1 MKSPSLFEALAANA
15 DLRAQLEKLEGGA
28 DMLARFETIAR
39 EPTPQAPGALEPTRA
54 ALHAATRLTFL
65 IEETGAAGPER
76 ARLLAR
82 AEALTVDGARRLRL
96 TESAR
101 AEVLNAAAKQDA
113 LAAELA
119 ATEASDRTTMTDPA
133 MTDGA
138 GDARASA
145 WLRAFLRGAAA
156 PDANAA
162 PETLRAA
169 LSASEALAPCDPGIS
184 SAPPPAALKR
194 ALDLADMV
202 QPLMILIGMRED
214 GGGDRFVGRETE
226 LARLRAFVDALA
238 AQSLWEGAT
247 RLVRRIGR
255 RAAQATGLG
264 VARGMTVMARGG
276 LGKSA
281 LMAKFV
287 ADHFLHPTTPLP
299 FVYLD
304 FDRASIQP
312 RNPAQLAIEAARQL
326 ALEFPGFDEPLGR
339 VRADLRQRL
348 AASDSSAGG
357 ATVMDVATR
366 DPFADLRA
374 TIDAIV
380 GRTNARTVLI
390 ALDTVEAVQSDP
402 LAMEGVRVFLASLIG
417 GSFPALRLVAAG
429 RAEIP
434 EIEGIDGLSIDPDPL
449 TLGAL
454 PLRDARAMVD
464 RLGRD
469 LLGAGWSAEWTRKL
483 AGAQG
488 DPDSRREPLTLR
500 VAVEFMRE
508 APPDAR
514 DALADEI
521 AELGEA
527 ADVDFVGRLYERRVL
542 GHLGDADVRRV
553 AWPGLIARRLTRDL
567 LARVLAPICGL
578 APEKAAATFDKL
590 AREVWIVERDG
601 EALRHRPDLRA
612 RTLPLMRRRDPAR
625 FDAVAAALAAHYGAA
640 GERVEAAYYRLLGGE
655 DPALLPGSET
665 TATIDELGRAAAD
678 FDPGSPTRACLR
690 SRSGPL
696 MAQADFAL
704 LPAEFAFAHVARAG
718 AALRGLGDAKVN
730 PMALAPLGLPVSLRL
745 LDNAALI
752 ARQSLLIKTGW
763 WDAIDPDELRI
774 PDQPADAALL
784 AYFGARAGVGGVLP
798 RARAAALCA
807 DLRCADVARAG
818 PLSWMVLAHLAPLA
832 RLEGGEAFAEVD
844 ARLAQALPATLQGG
858 AEAGIA
864 LRVGM
869 AWAEESL
876 AMLAIHWARREPDGP
891 ARDPVPSIGALRAML
906 ADRAGAGI
914 DPDRMRPVQAALA
927 AGGEDWLAPLGYAVA
942 PLVARGDGIAIMRAA
957 AAAGAL
963 PEAIGKFASMDAPD
977 AIRARLELLREAC
990 ARWRAACSV
999 EARAGLSS

>member
-1 MKSPSLFEALAANA
+1 MTSPSLFEALAANA
-15 DLRAQLEKLEGGA
+15 DLRARLEKLEGGG
-28 DMLARFETIAR
+28 DMLARFETIAK
-39 EPTPQAPGALEPTRA
+39 EPTPQIPGSLEPTRA

-65 IEETGAAGPER
+65 IEETGAQGPER
-76 ARLLAR
+76 AKLLAR
-82 AEALTVDGARRLRL
+82 SEALTVDGARRLRL
-96 TESAR
+96 TGPAR
-101 AEVLNAAAKQDA
+101 AEVLNAAAAQGA
-113 LAAELA
+113 LSAELA
-119 ATEASDRTTMTDPA
+119 ATAASDRTAMTDRA
-133 MTDGA
+133 ITDGA

-145 WLRAFLRGAAA
+145 WLRAFLRCDPA

-169 LSASEALAPCDPGIS
+169 LAASEALAPCEPGIS

-247 RLVRRIGR
+247 RLVKRIGR

-287 ADHFLHPTTPLP
+287 ADHFLHPVTPLP

-326 ALEFPGFDEPLGR
+326 ALEFPGFEEPLGR

-348 AASDSSAGG
+348 AASDSSTGG
-357 ATVMDVATR
+357 ATAMDAGAR
-366 DPFADLRA
+366 DPFADLRT

-380 GRTNARTVLI
+380 ARTGARTVLI
-390 ALDTVEAVQSDP
+390 ALDTVETVQSDP
-402 LAMEGVRVFLASLIG
+402 LAMAGVRAFLAALIG

-434 EIEGIDGLSIDPDPL
+434 EIGGIDGLSIDPDPL

-469 LLGAGWSAEWTRKL
+469 LLGAGWSAEWTHKL

-488 DPDSRREPLTLR
+488 DPEARREPLTLR

-508 APPDAR
+508 APPGAR

-521 AELGEA
+521 AALGEA

-542 GHLGDADVRRV
+542 GHIGDADVRRV

-578 APEKAAATFDKL
+578 APEKADATFDKL
-590 AREVWIVERDG
+590 SREVWIVERDG
-601 EALRHRPDLRA
+601 GALRHRPDLRA
-612 RTLPLMRRRDPAR
+612 RTLPLMRRHDPTR

-640 GERVEAAYYRLLGGE
+640 GDRVEAAYYRLVRGE
-655 DPALLPGSET
+655 DPALLPGAET
-665 TATIDELGRAAAD
+665 IAAIDELGRAAAD

-704 LPAEFAFAHVARAG
+704 LPAEFAFTHVARAG

-730 PMALAPLGLPVSLRL
+730 PMALAPLDRPVNLRL
-745 LDNAALI
+745 LDNAALV
-752 ARQSLLIKTGW
+752 ARQSLLIKTGR
-763 WDAIDPDELRI
+763 WDAIDPDALRI

-784 AYFGARAGVGGVLP
+784 AYFGARACVGGVLP
-798 RARAAALCA
+798 HARAAALCTKLLDA
-807 DLRCADVARAG
+807 GVTRAG
-818 PLSWMVLAHLAPLA
+818 PLSWMALAHLAPLA
-832 RLEGGEAFAEVD
+832 RLDGGEAFADMD
-844 ARLAQALPATLQGG
+844 ARLAQALPAALQGG
-858 AEAGIA
+858 AEARIA
-864 LRVGM
+864 LRVAM
-869 AWAEESL
+869 AWARESF
-876 AMLAIHWARREPDGP
+876 AMLANHWIRRETDGP
-891 ARDPVPSIGALRAML
+891 ANDPAPSIEALRAVL
-906 ADRAGAGI
+906 ADRSGANL
-914 DPDRMRPVQAALA
+914 DPDEMRLMQAAFA
-927 AGGEDWLAPLGYAVA
+927 ASGEDWLSPLGYAVA
-942 PLVARGDGIAIMRAA
+942 PLVTGGDGIAIMRDA

-963 PEAIGKFASMDAPD
+963 PEAIEKFAAMDAPD
-977 AIRARLELLREAC
+977 DVRARLELLREAY
-990 ARWRAACSV
+990 ARWRAACSA

>member
-1 MKSPSLFEALAANA
+1 MTSPSIFEALAANA
-15 DLRAQLEKLEGGA
+15 ELRARLGELEGGG
-28 DMLARFETIAR
+28 DMLARFETIAK
-39 EPTPQAPGALEPTRA
+39 EPAPQLQGALEPTRA

-65 IEETGAAGPER
+65 IEETGAEGPER
-76 ARLLAR
+76 ATLLAR
-82 AEALTVDGARRLRL
+82 SEALTVDGARRLRL
-96 TESAR
+96 TGSAR
-101 AEVLNAAAKQDA
+101 AEVLNAAAAQGA
-113 LAAELA
+113 LGAGLA
-119 ATEASDRTTMTDPA
+119 ATATSDRMAMTDPA

-145 WLRAFLRGAAA
+145 WLRAFLRGATA
-156 PDANAA
+156 PEANAA
-162 PETLRAA
+162 PATLRAA
-169 LSASEALAPCDPGIS
+169 LAASEALACCAPGVS
-184 SAPPPAALKR
+184 STPPPAALKR

-326 ALEFPGFDEPLGR
+326 SLEFPGFDEPLGR
-339 VRADLRQRL
+339 VRADLRRRL
-348 AASDSSAGG
+348 AASDSSGGG
-357 ATVMDVATR
+357 ATAKDGGAR

-380 GRTNARTVLI
+380 ARTGARTVLI

-402 LAMEGVRVFLASLIG
+402 LAMEGVRAFLAALIG

-434 EIEGIDGLSIDPDPL
+434 GIEGIDGLSIDPDPL

-469 LLGAGWSAEWTRKL
+469 LLGDGWSAAWTRKL

-488 DPDSRREPLTLR
+488 DAEARREPLTLR

-521 AELGEA
+521 AALGEA

-542 GHLGDADVRRV
+542 GHIGDPDVRRV
-553 AWPGLIARRLTRDL
+553 AWPGLIARRLTREL

-578 APEKAAATFDKL
+578 APDKADATFDKL
-590 AREVWIVERDG
+590 SREVWIVERDG

-612 RTLPLMRRRDPAR
+612 RTLPLMRRHDPAR

-640 GERVEAAYYRLLGGE
+640 GDPVEAAYYRLLGGE
-655 DPALLPGSET
+655 DPALLPGAET
-665 TATIDELGRAAAD
+665 SATIDELGRAAAD
-678 FDPGSPTRACLR
+678 FDPGSPTHACLR

-696 MAQADFAL
+696 MTQADFAL

-730 PMALAPLGLPVSLRL
+730 PMALAPLDRPVNLRL
-745 LDNAALI
+745 LDNAALV
-752 ARQSLLIKTGW
+752 ARQSLLIKTGR
-763 WDAIDPDELRI
+763 WDAIDTDALRI

-784 AYFGARAGVGGVLP
+784 AYFGARACVGGVLP
-798 RARAAALCA
+798 RAQAAALCA
-807 DLRCADVARAG
+807 DLLGADVTRAG

-832 RLEGGEAFAEVD
+832 RLEGGEAFADVD
-844 ARLAQALPATLQGG
+844 ARLARALPATIQAG

-869 AWAEESL
+869 AWAEESF
-876 AMLAIHWARREPDGP
+876 AMLAIHWARRETDRTV
-891 ARDPVPSIGALRAML
+891 RDPVPSIEALRAML
-906 ADRAGAGI
+906 ADRAGAGLGA
-914 DPDRMRPVQAALA
+914 DEMRRVQAAFG

-942 PLVARGDGIAIMRAA
+942 PLVSRGDGIAIMRAA

-963 PEAIGKFASMDAPD
+963 PEAIGKFAAMDAPD
-977 AIRARLELLREAC
+977 AIRARLELLREAF
-990 ARWRAACSV
+990 ARWLEACAA
-999 EARAGLSS
+999 EARPGLAS